1 MHRARAG
8 VFVVLTT
15 LVLLGACGVAQD
27 GRTTDPSVLPL
38 VERPL
43 SPGSA
48 TAAPDGVAVTVTVTP
63 STSPEPT
70 ATPSP
75 SPEPSSTPSATPVA
89 PEPTTTSGPVD
100 PPAEPPSEREQLE
113 AEVVELTNAER
124 VAAGCPEVHVDDQL
138 TTASRGHSEDMVER
152 DFFDHTNPDGDGPGA
167 RARAAGYDWR
177 AISENIAWGYRT
189 AEAVVAGW
197 MDSPGHRRNIL
208 DCDAVEIGVG
218 VADSSGG
225 PYWTQMFGRR

>member
-1 MHRARAG
+1 MRGARTG
-8 VFVVLTT
+8 GLIVLTT
-15 LVLLGACGVAQD
+15 LVLFGACGVAQD
-27 GRTTDPSVLPL
+27 GGIGDSSVLPL

-43 SPGSA
+43 PPGTA
-48 TAAPDGVAVTVTVTP
+48 TAPDGVAATVTVTP

-70 ATPSP
+70 GTPSP
-75 SPEPSSTPSATPVA
+75 APEPGSTPSATPDA
-89 PEPTTTSGPVD
+89 PEPTSTSGPVD
-100 PPAEPPSEREQLE
+100 PPAESPSERELLE

-124 VAAGCPEVHVDDQL
+124 VAAGCPEVHVHDRL

-152 DFFDHTNPDGDGPGA
+152 DFFDHTNPDGDGPGD

-208 DCDAVEIGVG
+208 DCDAAEVGVG